1 MVNNSFA
8 GCTLARRMHNV
19 PTLTLVLP
27 SNTSVRFQAQ
37 GHVPIDC
44 LNKNI
49 INPKRLMKANLLQS
63 ILPFLLSSRSHLGQR
78 AQPLWSKKG
87 IDPSSVFSVLG
98 KREKLFLTNPL
109 VTLKGLLRALR
120 AVQTVSNYNG
130 SILIVNTN
138 PSLSL
143 LCERFSFFSSLN
155 KLGFGAEEDKRKKR
169 DLRAKQVDPSHGH
182 GHGHVGN
189 VGLIGDRDP
198 SHGRLASHV
207 GHVGHA
213 ANLCK
218 ASTNLNQT
226 GNVMANSCRFLVR
239 NKTASNNYKLPVK
252 SNGLLSLENEKSIDF
267 SGKIFF
273 CNEKWTGGLLSN
285 WKKVSNSVETFD
297 TFSKAFGP
305 FLRENKIQ
313 FSTYK
318 EMKKRYNGLLEFQL
332 RKLKEESLF
341 LGAHGKQVQSKYLL
355 NGSHNTTNK
364 EGMVVQSK
372 VFATSWLGKK
382 KEQVDKKNSNECA
395 TTTTCKAISKAISER
410 RKSPTRIGTGKFNEK
425 PDLIFLINCN
435 ENAHVLQEAASLKIP
450 VIGITNT
457 STHQTGITYP
467 IPGNSESAEFVFFC
481 LKWVSAVS
489 TAPSVFSL

>member
-1 MVNNSFA
+1 
-8 GCTLARRMHNV
+8 
-19 PTLTLVLP
+19 
-27 SNTSVRFQAQ
+27 
-37 GHVPIDC
+37 
-44 LNKNI
+44 
-49 INPKRLMKANLLQS
+49 MKPNLLQS
-63 ILPFLLSSRSHLGQR
+63 ILPFLLSSRSHLGQK

-109 VTLKGLLRALR
+109 VTLKGLLRSLR

-130 SILIVNTN
+130 SILIINTN

-155 KLGFGAEEDKRKKR
+155 QLGLA
-169 DLRAKQVDPSHGH
+169 A
-182 GHGHVGN
+182 
-189 VGLIGDRDP
+189 
-198 SHGRLASHV
+198 HGR
-207 GHVGHA
+207 A
-213 ANLCK
+213 ANLSGAK
-218 ASTNLNQT
+218 QNQT
-226 GNVMANSCRFLVR
+226 AGVMADRQRFR
-239 NKTASNNYKLPVK
+239 NKTVANRLKVYPETFDHVLVQRVTTTSNKRIVQ
-252 SNGLLSLENEKSIDF
+252 SNKGTKTLSLGNEKSIDF

-297 TFSKAFGP
+297 RFSKAFGP

-341 LGAHGKQVQSKYLL
+341 LGAHATPLGTGHQVQSKWSKCQAISVSKQHL
-355 NGSHNTTNK
+355 K
-364 EGMVVQSK
+364 E
-372 VFATSWLGKK
+372 
-382 KEQVDKKNSNECA
+382 KERLHKNSFNECE
-395 TTTTCKAISKAISER
+395 SETR
-410 RKSPTRIGTGKFNEK
+410 NFPTRIGTGKFNEK

-467 IPGNSESAEFVFFC
+467 IPGNSESASFVFFC
-481 LKWVSAVS
+481 LKWVVAIS
-489 TAPSVFSL
+489 TAPSHFSL

>member
-1 MVNNSFA
+1 MAYNK
-8 GCTLARRMHNV
+8 RRAEV
-19 PTLTLVLP
+19 VASLIASLCRRQEGSIAT
-27 SNTSVRFQAQ
+27 REF
-37 GHVPIDC
+37 C

-49 INPKRLMKANLLQS
+49 TNPERFMKPNLLQS

-87 IDPSSVFSVLG
+87 IDSSSVFSVLG

-109 VTLKGLLRALR
+109 VTLKGLLKSLR

-130 SILIVNTN
+130 SILIINTN

-155 KLGFGAEEDKRKKR
+155 KVGFATLIGDGDR
-169 DLRAKQVDPSHGH
+169 DPSHGH
-182 GHGHVGN
+182 GHVKK
-189 VGLIGDRDP
+189 
-198 SHGRLASHV
+198 
-207 GHVGHA
+207 
-213 ANLCK
+213 ANLK
-218 ASTNLNQT
+218 QVRRNVNVKQNQT
-226 GNVMANSCRFLVR
+226 AAVMADRQKAR
-239 NKTASNNYKLPVK
+239 NETPPNRLKVVVGDQSFKQVSKT
-252 SNGLLSLENEKSIDF
+252 LSLENEKSRNF

-297 TFSKAFGP
+297 SFSKAFGP

-341 LGAHGKQVQSKYLL
+341 LGAHAKQSQSKHLL
-355 NGSHNTTNK
+355 KKNTI
-364 EGMVVQSK
+364 VQSK
-372 VFATSWLGKK
+372 VLATRELGKK
-382 KEQVDKKNSNECA
+382 KERVDKKNFNE
-395 TTTTCKAISKAISER
+395 KLL
-410 RKSPTRIGTGKFNEK
+410 GTGNFNEK

-481 LKWVSAVS
+481 LKWVSAIS
-489 TAPSVFSL
+489 TAPSHFSL

>member
-1 MVNNSFA
+1 MAYNK
-8 GCTLARRMHNV
+8 RRAEV
-19 PTLTLVLP
+19 VASLIASLCRRQEGSIAT
-27 SNTSVRFQAQ
+27 REF
-37 GHVPIDC
+37 C

-49 INPKRLMKANLLQS
+49 TNPERFMKPNLLQS

-87 IDPSSVFSVLG
+87 IDSSSVFSVLG

-109 VTLKGLLRALR
+109 VTLKGLLKSLR

-130 SILIVNTN
+130 SILIINTN

-155 KLGFGAEEDKRKKR
+155 KVGFATLIGDGDR
-169 DLRAKQVDPSHGH
+169 DPSHGH
-182 GHGHVGN
+182 GHVKK
-189 VGLIGDRDP
+189 
-198 SHGRLASHV
+198 
-207 GHVGHA
+207 
-213 ANLCK
+213 ANLK
-218 ASTNLNQT
+218 QVRRNVNVKQNQT
-226 GNVMANSCRFLVR
+226 AAVMADRQKAR
-239 NKTASNNYKLPVK
+239 NETPPNRLKVVVGDQSFKQVSKT
-252 SNGLLSLENEKSIDF
+252 LSLENEKSRNF

-341 LGAHGKQVQSKYLL
+341 LGAHAKQSQSKHLL
-355 NGSHNTTNK
+355 KKNTI
-364 EGMVVQSK
+364 VQSK
-372 VFATSWLGKK
+372 VLATRELGKK
-382 KEQVDKKNSNECA
+382 KERVDKKNFNE
-395 TTTTCKAISKAISER
+395 KLL
-410 RKSPTRIGTGKFNEK
+410 GTGNFNEK

-481 LKWVSAVS
+481 LKWVSAIS
-489 TAPSVFSL
+489 TAPSHFSL

>member
-1 MVNNSFA
+1 MAYNK
-8 GCTLARRMHNV
+8 RRAEV
-19 PTLTLVLP
+19 VASLIASLCRRQEGSIAT
-27 SNTSVRFQAQ
+27 REF
-37 GHVPIDC
+37 C

-49 INPKRLMKANLLQS
+49 TNPERFMKPNLLQS

-87 IDPSSVFSVLG
+87 IDSSSVFSVLG

-109 VTLKGLLRALR
+109 VTLKGLLKSLR

-130 SILIVNTN
+130 SILIINTN
-138 PSLSL
+138 PFLSL

-155 KLGFGAEEDKRKKR
+155 KVGFATLIGDGDR
-169 DLRAKQVDPSHGH
+169 DPSHGH
-182 GHGHVGN
+182 GHVKK
-189 VGLIGDRDP
+189 
-198 SHGRLASHV
+198 
-207 GHVGHA
+207 
-213 ANLCK
+213 ANLK
-218 ASTNLNQT
+218 QVRRNVNVKQNQT
-226 GNVMANSCRFLVR
+226 AAVMADRQKAR
-239 NKTASNNYKLPVK
+239 NETPPNRLKVVVGDQSFKQVSKT
-252 SNGLLSLENEKSIDF
+252 LSLENEKSRNF

-297 TFSKAFGP
+297 RFSKAFGP

-341 LGAHGKQVQSKYLL
+341 LGAHAKQSQSKHLL
-355 NGSHNTTNK
+355 KKNTI
-364 EGMVVQSK
+364 VQSK
-372 VFATSWLGKK
+372 VLATRELGKK
-382 KEQVDKKNSNECA
+382 KERVDKKNFNE
-395 TTTTCKAISKAISER
+395 KLL
-410 RKSPTRIGTGKFNEK
+410 GTGNFNKK

-481 LKWVSAVS
+481 LKWVSAIS
-489 TAPSVFSL
+489 TAPSHFSL

>member
-1 MVNNSFA
+1 
-8 GCTLARRMHNV
+8 
-19 PTLTLVLP
+19 
-27 SNTSVRFQAQ
+27 
-37 GHVPIDC
+37 
-44 LNKNI
+44 
-49 INPKRLMKANLLQS
+49 MKPHLLQS
-63 ILPFLLSSRSHLGQR
+63 IFPFLLSSRSHLGQR

-109 VTLKGLLRALR
+109 ITLKALLRSLR
-120 AVQTVSNYNG
+120 AVQRVCNYNG
-130 SILIVNTN
+130 SILIINTN

-155 KLGFGAEEDKRKKR
+155 RLGFGA
-169 DLRAKQVDPSHGH
+169 KQ
-182 GHGHVGN
+182 
-189 VGLIGDRDP
+189 
-198 SHGRLASHV
+198 
-207 GHVGHA
+207 
-213 ANLCK
+213 
-218 ASTNLNQT
+218 NQK
-226 GNVMANSCRFLVR
+226 GAVMADRQKAR
-239 NKTASNNYKLPVK
+239 NETPLNRLKVGP
-252 SNGLLSLENEKSIDF
+252 NGLLSLENEKIRTF
-267 SGKIFF
+267 SGKVFF

-297 TFSKAFGP
+297 RFSNAFGP

-341 LGAHGKQVQSKYLL
+341 LGAGANLVQSKHLL
-355 NGSHNTTNK
+355 TRNTC
-364 EGMVVQSK
+364 VQSK
-372 VFATSWLGKK
+372 AGTASWLGKK
-382 KEQVDKKNSNECA
+382 REGVDKKTFNEC
-395 TTTTCKAISKAISER
+395 
-410 RKSPTRIGTGKFNEK
+410 KSQPRNRPTLPGTGNFNEK

-481 LKWVSAVS
+481 LKWVSAIS
-489 TAPSVFSL
+489 TAPSHFSL

>member
-1 MVNNSFA
+1 MAYN
-8 GCTLARRMHNV
+8 TRRAEV
-19 PTLTLVLP
+19 VASLIASLCRRQEGSIAT
-27 SNTSVRFQAQ
+27 REF
-37 GHVPIDC
+37 C

-49 INPKRLMKANLLQS
+49 TNPERFMKPNLLQS

-87 IDPSSVFSVLG
+87 IDSSSVFSVLG

-109 VTLKGLLRALR
+109 VTLKGLLKSLR

-130 SILIVNTN
+130 SILIINTN

-155 KLGFGAEEDKRKKR
+155 KVGFATLIGDGDR
-169 DLRAKQVDPSHGH
+169 DPSHGH
-182 GHGHVGN
+182 GHVKKANPKQFRRN
-189 VGLIGDRDP
+189 VN
-198 SHGRLASHV
+198 V
-207 GHVGHA
+207 
-213 ANLCK
+213 K
-218 ASTNLNQT
+218 QNQT
-226 GNVMANSCRFLVR
+226 AAVMADRQKAR
-239 NKTASNNYKLPVK
+239 NETPPNRLKVVVGDQSFKQVSKT
-252 SNGLLSLENEKSIDF
+252 LSLENEKSRNF

-297 TFSKAFGP
+297 RFSKAFGP

-341 LGAHGKQVQSKYLL
+341 LGAHAKQSQSKHLL
-355 NGSHNTTNK
+355 KKNTI
-364 EGMVVQSK
+364 VQSK
-372 VFATSWLGKK
+372 VLATRELGKK
-382 KEQVDKKNSNECA
+382 KERVDKKNFNE
-395 TTTTCKAISKAISER
+395 KLL
-410 RKSPTRIGTGKFNEK
+410 GTGNFNEK

-481 LKWVSAVS
+481 LKWVSAIS
-489 TAPSVFSL
+489 TAPSHFSL

>member
-1 MVNNSFA
+1 MAYNK
-8 GCTLARRMHNV
+8 RRAEV
-19 PTLTLVLP
+19 VASLIASLCRRQE
-27 SNTSVRFQAQ
+27 VRIATREF
-37 GHVPIDC
+37 C

-49 INPKRLMKANLLQS
+49 TNPERFMKPNLLQS

-87 IDPSSVFSVLG
+87 IDSSSVFSVLG

-109 VTLKGLLRALR
+109 VTLKGLLKSLR

-130 SILIVNTN
+130 SILIINTN

-155 KLGFGAEEDKRKKR
+155 KVGFATLIGDGDR
-169 DLRAKQVDPSHGH
+169 DPSHGH
-182 GHGHVGN
+182 GHVKK
-189 VGLIGDRDP
+189 
-198 SHGRLASHV
+198 
-207 GHVGHA
+207 
-213 ANLCK
+213 ANLK
-218 ASTNLNQT
+218 QVRRNVNVKQNQT
-226 GNVMANSCRFLVR
+226 AAVMADRQKAR
-239 NKTASNNYKLPVK
+239 NETPPNRLKVVVGDQSFKQVSKT
-252 SNGLLSLENEKSIDF
+252 LSLENEKSRNF

-297 TFSKAFGP
+297 RFSKAFGP

-341 LGAHGKQVQSKYLL
+341 LGADAKQSQSKHLL
-355 NGSHNTTNK
+355 KKNTI
-364 EGMVVQSK
+364 VQSK
-372 VFATSWLGKK
+372 VLATRELGKK
-382 KEQVDKKNSNECA
+382 KERVDKKNFNE
-395 TTTTCKAISKAISER
+395 KLL
-410 RKSPTRIGTGKFNEK
+410 GTGNFNEK

-481 LKWVSAVS
+481 LKWVSAIS
-489 TAPSVFSL
+489 TAPSHFSL

>member
-1 MVNNSFA
+1 
-8 GCTLARRMHNV
+8 
-19 PTLTLVLP
+19 
-27 SNTSVRFQAQ
+27 
-37 GHVPIDC
+37 
-44 LNKNI
+44 
-49 INPKRLMKANLLQS
+49 MKPNLLQS
-63 ILPFLLSSRSHLGQR
+63 IFPFLLSSRSHLGQR

-98 KREKLFLTNPL
+98 KREKLFITNPL
-109 VTLKGLLRALR
+109 LTLKGLLRSLR
-120 AVQTVSNYNG
+120 AVQTVSNANG
-130 SILIVNTN
+130 SILIINTN

-155 KLGFGAEEDKRKKR
+155 KLGGKR
-169 DLRAKQVDPSHGH
+169 
-182 GHGHVGN
+182 N
-189 VGLIGDRDP
+189 
-198 SHGRLASHV
+198 
-207 GHVGHA
+207 
-213 ANLCK
+213 NL
-218 ASTNLNQT
+218 SINQT
-226 GNVMANSCRFLVR
+226 AAVMADRQKFKNETPP
-239 NKTASNNYKLPVK
+239 NKLKDGTLF
-252 SNGLLSLENEKSIDF
+252 LENEKS

-297 TFSKAFGP
+297 RFSKAFGP

-341 LGAHGKQVQSKYLL
+341 LGAPYVLKAQRQYLL
-355 NGSHNTTNK
+355 KKNTRNGQQLVN
-364 EGMVVQSK
+364 Q
-372 VFATSWLGKK
+372 LQK
-382 KEQVDKKNSNECA
+382 KEQVDKKNFNE
-395 TTTTCKAISKAISER
+395 SLL
-410 RKSPTRIGTGKFNEK
+410 GTGNFNEK

-481 LKWVSAVS
+481 LKWVSAIS
-489 TAPSVFSL
+489 TAPSHFSL

>member
-1 MVNNSFA
+1 MVNNSCEA
-8 GCTLARRMHNV
+8 SGCTLVRRMHNV
-19 PTLTLVLP
+19 PMLTLVLP
-27 SNTSVRFQAQ
+27 SNTSVRCKFQ

-49 INPKRLMKANLLQS
+49 INPKRFMKANLLQS
-63 ILPFLLSSRSHLGQR
+63 ILTFLLSSRSHLGQR

-87 IDPSSVFSVLG
+87 IDSSSVFSVLG

-109 VTLKGLLRALR
+109 VTLKGLLKSLR

-130 SILIVNTN
+130 SILIINTN

-155 KLGFGAEEDKRKKR
+155 KVGFATLIGDGDR
-169 DLRAKQVDPSHGH
+169 DPSHGH
-182 GHGHVGN
+182 GHVKK
-189 VGLIGDRDP
+189 
-198 SHGRLASHV
+198 
-207 GHVGHA
+207 
-213 ANLCK
+213 ANLK
-218 ASTNLNQT
+218 QVRRNVNVKQNQT
-226 GNVMANSCRFLVR
+226 AAVMADRQKAR
-239 NKTASNNYKLPVK
+239 NETPPNRLKVVVGDQSFKQVSKT
-252 SNGLLSLENEKSIDF
+252 LSLENEKSRNF

-297 TFSKAFGP
+297 RFSKAFGP

>member
-1 MVNNSFA
+1 MAYNK
-8 GCTLARRMHNV
+8 RRAEV
-19 PTLTLVLP
+19 VASLIASLCRRQEGSIAT
-27 SNTSVRFQAQ
+27 REF
-37 GHVPIDC
+37 C

-49 INPKRLMKANLLQS
+49 TNPERFMKPNLLQS

-87 IDPSSVFSVLG
+87 IDSSSVFSVLG

-109 VTLKGLLRALR
+109 VTLKGLLKSLR

-130 SILIVNTN
+130 SILIINTN

-155 KLGFGAEEDKRKKR
+155 KVGFATLIGDGDR
-169 DLRAKQVDPSHGH
+169 DPSHGH
-182 GHGHVGN
+182 GHVKK
-189 VGLIGDRDP
+189 
-198 SHGRLASHV
+198 
-207 GHVGHA
+207 
-213 ANLCK
+213 ANLK
-218 ASTNLNQT
+218 QVRRNVNVKQNQT
-226 GNVMANSCRFLVR
+226 AAVMADRQKAR
-239 NKTASNNYKLPVK
+239 NETPPNRLKVVVGDQSFKQVSKT
-252 SNGLLSLENEKSIDF
+252 LSLENEKSRNF

-297 TFSKAFGP
+297 RFSKAFGP

-341 LGAHGKQVQSKYLL
+341 LGAHAKQSQSKHLL
-355 NGSHNTTNK
+355 KKNTI
-364 EGMVVQSK
+364 VQSK
-372 VFATSWLGKK
+372 VLATRELGKK
-382 KEQVDKKNSNECA
+382 KERVDKKNFNE
-395 TTTTCKAISKAISER
+395 KLL
-410 RKSPTRIGTGKFNEK
+410 GTGNFNEK

-481 LKWVSAVS
+481 LKWVSAIS
-489 TAPSVFSL
+489 TAPSHFSL

>member
-1 MVNNSFA
+1 
-8 GCTLARRMHNV
+8 
-19 PTLTLVLP
+19 
-27 SNTSVRFQAQ
+27 
-37 GHVPIDC
+37 
-44 LNKNI
+44 
-49 INPKRLMKANLLQS
+49 MKPNLLQS

-109 VTLKGLLRALR
+109 VTLNGLLKSLR
-120 AVQTVSNYNG
+120 AVQTVCNYNG
-130 SILIVNTN
+130 SILIINTN

-155 KLGFGAEEDKRKKR
+155 K
-169 DLRAKQVDPSHGH
+169 
-182 GHGHVGN
+182 VGTN
-189 VGLIGDRDP
+189 
-198 SHGRLASHV
+198 SF
-207 GHVGHA
+207 
-213 ANLCK
+213 NLSC
-218 ASTNLNQT
+218 ANLNQT
-226 GNVMANSCRFLVR
+226 AD
-239 NKTASNNYKLPVK
+239 
-252 SNGLLSLENEKSIDF
+252 SLKKRDENILF
-267 SGKIFF
+267 FNGKIFF

-297 TFSKAFGP
+297 NFSKAFGP

-341 LGAHGKQVQSKYLL
+341 LGADANQFQSKYLV
-355 NGSHNTTNK
+355 NGSHVPQATT
-364 EGMVVQSK
+364 
-372 VFATSWLGKK
+372 LGKEKDSLYK
-382 KEQVDKKNSNECA
+382 KDFNECA
-395 TTTTCKAISKAISER
+395 TTTTCCAFGKSRKAIKKASRKLISKFISQPISEKR
-410 RKSPTRIGTGKFNEK
+410 NFPTRIGTGKFNEK

-481 LKWVSAVS
+481 LKWVSAIS
-489 TAPSVFSL
+489 TAPSHFSL

>member
-1 MVNNSFA
+1 
-8 GCTLARRMHNV
+8 
-19 PTLTLVLP
+19 
-27 SNTSVRFQAQ
+27 
-37 GHVPIDC
+37 
-44 LNKNI
+44 
-49 INPKRLMKANLLQS
+49 MKPNLLQS
-63 ILPFLLSSRSHLGQR
+63 IFPFLLSSRSHLGQR

-109 VTLKGLLRALR
+109 LTLKGLLRSLR
-120 AVQTVSNYNG
+120 AVQTVSNVNG
-130 SILIVNTN
+130 SILIINTN

-155 KLGFGAEEDKRKKR
+155 KLGAKRANLSINQTAAVMADRQKARNETASNK
-169 DLRAKQVDPSHGH
+169 LKLV
-182 GHGHVGN
+182 
-189 VGLIGDRDP
+189 LRDP
-198 SHGRLASHV
+198 SV
-207 GHVGHA
+207 GSKQQV
-213 ANLCK
+213 
-218 ASTNLNQT
+218 S
-226 GNVMANSCRFLVR
+226 
-239 NKTASNNYKLPVK
+239 KTVACPKE
-252 SNGLLSLENEKSIDF
+252 ENEKSINF

-285 WKKVSNSVETFD
+285 WKKVSNSVDTFD
-297 TFSKAFGP
+297 RFSKAFGP

-341 LGAHGKQVQSKYLL
+341 LGAPYVQSKYLL
-355 NGSHNTTNK
+355 KKNT
-364 EGMVVQSK
+364 Q
-372 VFATSWLGKK
+372 
-382 KEQVDKKNSNECA
+382 QVDKTRFNE
-395 TTTTCKAISKAISER
+395 TLL
-410 RKSPTRIGTGKFNEK
+410 GTGNFNEK

-481 LKWVSAVS
+481 LKWVSAIS
-489 TAPSVFSL
+489 TAPSHFSLQLSR

>member
-1 MVNNSFA
+1 
-8 GCTLARRMHNV
+8 
-19 PTLTLVLP
+19 
-27 SNTSVRFQAQ
+27 
-37 GHVPIDC
+37 
-44 LNKNI
+44 
-49 INPKRLMKANLLQS
+49 MKANLLQS

-109 VTLKGLLRALR
+109 VTLKALLRGLR

-130 SILIVNTN
+130 SILIINTN

-155 KLGFGAEEDKRKKR
+155 KLGFDVESF
-169 DLRAKQVDPSHGH
+169 KQH
-182 GHGHVGN
+182 N
-189 VGLIGDRDP
+189 LFLKQY
-198 SHGRLASHV
+198 GR
-207 GHVGHA
+207 A
-213 ANLCK
+213 ANLSCAK
-218 ASTNLNQT
+218 QDKTAA
-226 GNVMANSCRFLVR
+226 VMADSLKKKSETPSNRLKFVQSTLVLR
-239 NKTASNNYKLPVK
+239 SHKGVESNNRTKTF
-252 SNGLLSLENEKSIDF
+252 SLENEKSIDF
-267 SGKIFF
+267 SGKMFF

-318 EMKKRYNGLLEFQL
+318 EMKRRYNGLLEFQL

-341 LGAHGKQVQSKYLL
+341 LGASAKQSQ
-355 NGSHNTTNK
+355 TNK

-372 VFATSWLGKK
+372 GSTTSWLGKK
-382 KEQVDKKNSNECA
+382 EERVDKTRFNESG
-395 TTTTCKAISKAISER
+395 TYQAICEKR
-410 RKSPTRIGTGKFNEK
+410 NFPTRIGTGKFNKK

-450 VIGITNT
+450 VVGITNT

-467 IPGNSESAEFVFFC
+467 IPGNSESAEFVFLC
-481 LKWVSAVS
+481 LKWVSAIA
-489 TAPSVFSL
+489 TAPSHFSL

>member
-1 MVNNSFA
+1 MAYNK
-8 GCTLARRMHNV
+8 RRAEV
-19 PTLTLVLP
+19 VASLIASLCRRQEGSIAT
-27 SNTSVRFQAQ
+27 REF
-37 GHVPIDC
+37 C

-49 INPKRLMKANLLQS
+49 TNPERFMKPNLLQS

-87 IDPSSVFSVLG
+87 IDSSSVFSVLG

-109 VTLKGLLRALR
+109 VTLKGLLKSLR

-130 SILIVNTN
+130 SILIINTN

-155 KLGFGAEEDKRKKR
+155 KVGFATLIGDGDR
-169 DLRAKQVDPSHGH
+169 DPSHGH
-182 GHGHVGN
+182 GHVKK
-189 VGLIGDRDP
+189 
-198 SHGRLASHV
+198 
-207 GHVGHA
+207 
-213 ANLCK
+213 ANLK
-218 ASTNLNQT
+218 QVRRNVNVKQNQT
-226 GNVMANSCRFLVR
+226 AAVMADRQKAR
-239 NKTASNNYKLPVK
+239 NETPPNRLKVVVGDQSFKQVSKT
-252 SNGLLSLENEKSIDF
+252 LSLENEKSRNF

-297 TFSKAFGP
+297 RFSKAFGP

-341 LGAHGKQVQSKYLL
+341 LGAHAKQSQSKHLL
-355 NGSHNTTNK
+355 KKNTI
-364 EGMVVQSK
+364 VQSK
-372 VFATSWLGKK
+372 VLATRELGKK
-382 KEQVDKKNSNECA
+382 KERVDKKNFNE
-395 TTTTCKAISKAISER
+395 KLL
-410 RKSPTRIGTGKFNEK
+410 GTGNFNKK

-481 LKWVSAVS
+481 LKWVSAIS
-489 TAPSVFSL
+489 TAPSHFSL

>member
-1 MVNNSFA
+1 MAYNK
-8 GCTLARRMHNV
+8 RRAEV
-19 PTLTLVLP
+19 VASLIASLCRRQEGSIAT
-27 SNTSVRFQAQ
+27 REF
-37 GHVPIDC
+37 C

-49 INPKRLMKANLLQS
+49 TNPERFMKPNLLQS

-87 IDPSSVFSVLG
+87 IDSSSVFSVLG

-109 VTLKGLLRALR
+109 VTLKGLLKSLR

-130 SILIVNTN
+130 SILIINTN

-155 KLGFGAEEDKRKKR
+155 KVGFATLIGDGDR
-169 DLRAKQVDPSHGH
+169 DPSHGH
-182 GHGHVGN
+182 GHVKKANPKQVRRN
-189 VGLIGDRDP
+189 VN
-198 SHGRLASHV
+198 V
-207 GHVGHA
+207 
-213 ANLCK
+213 K
-218 ASTNLNQT
+218 QNQT
-226 GNVMANSCRFLVR
+226 AAVMADRQKAR
-239 NKTASNNYKLPVK
+239 NETPPNRLKVVVGDQSFKQVSKT
-252 SNGLLSLENEKSIDF
+252 LSLENEKSRNF

-297 TFSKAFGP
+297 RFSKAFGP

-341 LGAHGKQVQSKYLL
+341 LGAHAKQSQSKHLL
-355 NGSHNTTNK
+355 KKNTI
-364 EGMVVQSK
+364 VQSK
-372 VFATSWLGKK
+372 VLATRELGKK
-382 KEQVDKKNSNECA
+382 KERVDKKNFNE
-395 TTTTCKAISKAISER
+395 KLL
-410 RKSPTRIGTGKFNEK
+410 GTGNFNEK

-481 LKWVSAVS
+481 LKWVSAIS
-489 TAPSVFSL
+489 TAPSHFSL

>member
-1 MVNNSFA
+1 
-8 GCTLARRMHNV
+8 
-19 PTLTLVLP
+19 
-27 SNTSVRFQAQ
+27 
-37 GHVPIDC
+37 
-44 LNKNI
+44 
-49 INPKRLMKANLLQS
+49 MKPHLLQS
-63 ILPFLLSSRSHLGQR
+63 IFPFLLSSRSHLGQR

-109 VTLKGLLRALR
+109 ITLKALLRSLR
-120 AVQTVSNYNG
+120 AVQRVCNYNG
-130 SILIVNTN
+130 SILIINTN

-155 KLGFGAEEDKRKKR
+155 RLGFGA
-169 DLRAKQVDPSHGH
+169 KQ
-182 GHGHVGN
+182 
-189 VGLIGDRDP
+189 
-198 SHGRLASHV
+198 
-207 GHVGHA
+207 
-213 ANLCK
+213 
-218 ASTNLNQT
+218 NQK
-226 GNVMANSCRFLVR
+226 GAVMADRQKAR
-239 NKTASNNYKLPVK
+239 NETPLNRLKVGP
-252 SNGLLSLENEKSIDF
+252 NGLLSLENEKIRTF
-267 SGKIFF
+267 SGKVFF

-318 EMKKRYNGLLEFQL
+318 EMKRRYNGLLEFQL

-341 LGAHGKQVQSKYLL
+341 LGASAKQSQ
-355 NGSHNTTNK
+355 TNK

-372 VFATSWLGKK
+372 GSTTSWLGKK
-382 KEQVDKKNSNECA
+382 EERVDKTRFNESG
-395 TTTTCKAISKAISER
+395 TYQAICEKR
-410 RKSPTRIGTGKFNEK
+410 NFPTRIGTGKFNKK

-481 LKWVSAVS
+481 LKWVSAIS
-489 TAPSVFSL
+489 TAPSHFSL

>member
-1 MVNNSFA
+1 
-8 GCTLARRMHNV
+8 
-19 PTLTLVLP
+19 
-27 SNTSVRFQAQ
+27 
-37 GHVPIDC
+37 
-44 LNKNI
+44 
-49 INPKRLMKANLLQS
+49 MKPNLLQS
-63 ILPFLLSSRSHLGQR
+63 IFPFLLSSRSHLGQR

-109 VTLKGLLRALR
+109 ITLKALLKSLR
-120 AVQTVSNYNG
+120 AVQRVCNYNG
-130 SILIVNTN
+130 SILIINTN

-155 KLGFGAEEDKRKKR
+155 KLGFD
-169 DLRAKQVDPSHGH
+169 AKQHMVQ
-182 GHGHVGN
+182 
-189 VGLIGDRDP
+189 
-198 SHGRLASHV
+198 
-207 GHVGHA
+207 A
-213 ANLCK
+213 ANPCK
-218 ASTNLNQT
+218 PSVALHQNQT
-226 GNVMANSCRFLVR
+226 AAVITDRQKAR
-239 NKTASNNYKLPVK
+239 NETASNKLKLALNK
-252 SNGLLSLENEKSIDF
+252 SFALENGKSINF

-297 TFSKAFGP
+297 RFSKAFGP

-341 LGAHGKQVQSKYLL
+341 LGTPYVQSKYLVKK
-355 NGSHNTTNK
+355 NTFVLRDK
-364 EGMVVQSK
+364 LISSK
-372 VFATSWLGKK
+372 ARPLHQGKK
-382 KEQVDKKNSNECA
+382 KEGNKKKDFNDPKSQ
-395 TTTTCKAISKAISER
+395 R
-410 RKSPTRIGTGKFNEK
+410 RNFPALLGTGNFNEK

-457 STHQTGITYP
+457 STHQAGITYP

-481 LKWVSAVS
+481 LKWVSAIS

>member
-1 MVNNSFA
+1 MDI
-8 GCTLARRMHNV
+8 
-19 PTLTLVLP
+19 LVP
-27 SNTSVRFQAQ
+27 SNSSNKDIRSSKMDILLCTK
-37 GHVPIDC
+37 
-44 LNKNI
+44 NKNI
-49 INPKRLMKANLLQS
+49 TNPERFMKPHLLQS
-63 ILPFLLSSRSHLGQR
+63 IFPFLLSSRSHLGQR

-87 IDPSSVFSVLG
+87 IDPSSYFSVLG

-109 VTLKGLLRALR
+109 ITLKGLLRSLR

-130 SILIVNTN
+130 SILIINTN

-155 KLGFGAEEDKRKKR
+155 KLGFGA
-169 DLRAKQVDPSHGH
+169 KQHMVRTANLNQP
-182 GHGHVGN
+182 VGN
-189 VGLIGDRDP
+189 VPLHQKQTAAIMADRQ
-198 SHGRLASHV
+198 
-207 GHVGHA
+207 
-213 ANLCK
+213 K
-218 ASTNLNQT
+218 ARNETPPNKLKFST
-226 GNVMANSCRFLVR
+226 
-239 NKTASNNYKLPVK
+239 
-252 SNGLLSLENEKSIDF
+252 LSFENEKSRDF

-297 TFSKAFGP
+297 RFSKAFGP

-318 EMKKRYNGLLEFQL
+318 EMKKRYNGLLEFRL

-341 LGAHGKQVQSKYLL
+341 LGETYVQSKYLL
-355 NGSHNTTNK
+355 KRNTTNSR
-364 EGMVVQSK
+364 EMVVQSK
-372 VFATSWLGKK
+372 AVPTSWLGKK
-382 KEQVDKKNSNECA
+382 RERVDKTRFNECESQ
-395 TTTTCKAISKAISER
+395 KQE
-410 RKSPTRIGTGKFNEK
+410 SPTVPQHRTGKFNEK

-481 LKWVSAVS
+481 LKWVSAIS

>member
-1 MVNNSFA
+1 MAYNK
-8 GCTLARRMHNV
+8 RRAEV
-19 PTLTLVLP
+19 VASLIASLCRRQE
-27 SNTSVRFQAQ
+27 VRIATREF
-37 GHVPIDC
+37 C

-49 INPKRLMKANLLQS
+49 TNPERFMKPNLLQS

-87 IDPSSVFSVLG
+87 IDSSSVFSVLG

-109 VTLKGLLRALR
+109 VTLKGLLKSLR

-130 SILIVNTN
+130 SILIINTN

-155 KLGFGAEEDKRKKR
+155 KVGFATLIGDGDR
-169 DLRAKQVDPSHGH
+169 DPSHGH
-182 GHGHVGN
+182 GHVKK
-189 VGLIGDRDP
+189 
-198 SHGRLASHV
+198 
-207 GHVGHA
+207 
-213 ANLCK
+213 ANLK
-218 ASTNLNQT
+218 QVRRNVNVKQNQT
-226 GNVMANSCRFLVR
+226 AAVMADRQKAR
-239 NKTASNNYKLPVK
+239 NETPPNRLKVVVGDQSFKQVSKT
-252 SNGLLSLENEKSIDF
+252 LSLENEKSRNF

-297 TFSKAFGP
+297 RFSKAFGP

-341 LGAHGKQVQSKYLL
+341 LGAHAKQSQSKHLL
-355 NGSHNTTNK
+355 KKNTI
-364 EGMVVQSK
+364 VQSK
-372 VFATSWLGKK
+372 VLATRELGKK
-382 KEQVDKKNSNECA
+382 KERVDKKNFNE
-395 TTTTCKAISKAISER
+395 KLL
-410 RKSPTRIGTGKFNEK
+410 GTGNFNKK

-481 LKWVSAVS
+481 LKWVSAIS
-489 TAPSVFSL
+489 TAPSHFSL

>member
-1 MVNNSFA
+1 MVRT
-8 GCTLARRMHNV
+8 GRKK
-19 PTLTLVLP
+19 
-27 SNTSVRFQAQ
+27 Q
-37 GHVPIDC
+37 GYFETIGANLGRVTK
-44 LNKNI
+44 NKNI
-49 INPKRLMKANLLQS
+49 TNPKRFMKVHLLQS
-63 ILPFLLSSRSHLGQR
+63 IFPFLLSSRSHLGQR

-87 IDPSSVFSVLG
+87 IDPSSYFSVLG

-109 VTLKGLLRALR
+109 ITLKGLLRSLR
-120 AVQTVSNYNG
+120 AVQTVSNRNG
-130 SILIVNTN
+130 SILIINTN

-155 KLGFGAEEDKRKKR
+155 KLGIG
-169 DLRAKQVDPSHGH
+169 AKQHMVRAANPNQLVGSKPSHQS
-182 GHGHVGN
+182 
-189 VGLIGDRDP
+189 RTA
-198 SHGRLASHV
+198 R
-207 GHVGHA
+207 
-213 ANLCK
+213 
-218 ASTNLNQT
+218 
-226 GNVMANSCRFLVR
+226 VMAEKQEKR
-239 NKTASNNYKLPVK
+239 NETPPNRLKFAL
-252 SNGLLSLENEKSIDF
+252 NGLLSLENEKSRDF

-297 TFSKAFGP
+297 RFSKAFGP

-332 RKLKEESLF
+332 KKLKEESLF
-341 LGAHGKQVQSKYLL
+341 LGAPYVQSKYLL
-355 NGSHNTTNK
+355 KRNRKNQ

-372 VFATSWLGKK
+372 FLATRILGEKK
-382 KEQVDKKNSNECA
+382 DLVDKDSFNEYEGQ
-395 TTTTCKAISKAISER
+395 KRNK
-410 RKSPTRIGTGKFNEK
+410 PTRIGTGNFNEK

-481 LKWVSAVS
+481 LKWVSAIS

>member
-1 MVNNSFA
+1 
-8 GCTLARRMHNV
+8 
-19 PTLTLVLP
+19 
-27 SNTSVRFQAQ
+27 
-37 GHVPIDC
+37 
-44 LNKNI
+44 
-49 INPKRLMKANLLQS
+49 MKPNLLQS

-87 IDPSSVFSVLG
+87 IDSSSVFSVLG

-109 VTLKGLLRALR
+109 VTLKGLLKSLR

-130 SILIVNTN
+130 SILIINTN

-155 KLGFGAEEDKRKKR
+155 KVGFATLIGDGDR
-169 DLRAKQVDPSHGH
+169 DRAKGHGH
-182 GHGHVGN
+182 GHGHVK
-189 VGLIGDRDP
+189 R
-198 SHGRLASHV
+198 
-207 GHVGHA
+207 
-213 ANLCK
+213 ANLK
-218 ASTNLNQT
+218 QVRRNVSVKQNQT
-226 GNVMANSCRFLVR
+226 AAVMADRQKAR
-239 NKTASNNYKLPVK
+239 NETPPNRLKVVVGDQSFKQVSKT
-252 SNGLLSLENEKSIDF
+252 LSLENEKSRNF

-297 TFSKAFGP
+297 RFSKAFGP

-341 LGAHGKQVQSKYLL
+341 LGAHAKQSQSKHLL
-355 NGSHNTTNK
+355 KKNTI
-364 EGMVVQSK
+364 VQSK
-372 VFATSWLGKK
+372 VLATRELGKK
-382 KEQVDKKNSNECA
+382 KERVDKKNFNE
-395 TTTTCKAISKAISER
+395 KLL
-410 RKSPTRIGTGKFNEK
+410 GTGNFNEK

-481 LKWVSAVS
+481 LKWVSAIS
-489 TAPSVFSL
+489 TAPSHFSL